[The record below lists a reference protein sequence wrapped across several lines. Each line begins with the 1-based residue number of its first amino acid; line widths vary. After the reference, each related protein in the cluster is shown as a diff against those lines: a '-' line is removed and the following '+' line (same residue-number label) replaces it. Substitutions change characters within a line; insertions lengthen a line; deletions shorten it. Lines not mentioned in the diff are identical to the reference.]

1 MQRTRRRLARG
12 FTAIELMITIAILS
26 ITVSIAL
33 PSYTT
38 IVRNGVLA
46 QHINSF
52 YSALNMARS
61 EAIKRGAPVSVCPS
75 TDQAACAASGTQW
88 EQGWIVFVDS
98 NNNHVVD
105 GTDQVL
111 WAERNL
117 TAGYTLRGSS
127 ATTLP
132 SYFTMNPKGAPSAT
146 GQYVLCQAMQINPA
160 RAILV
165 SMGGRISIAT
175 DNNGVPVAADAS
187 NMTSC
192 TP

>member
-1 MQRTRRRLARG
+1 MGRLGKRLARG
-12 FTAIELMITIAILS
+12 FTVIEAMITIAVASVTIA
-26 ITVSIAL
+26 VAL
-33 PSYTT
+33 PSYST
-38 IVRNGVLA
+38 IVRNGLLA
-46 QHINSF
+46 RHIYGF

-61 EAIKRGAPVSVCPS
+61 EAIKRGRSVSVCPS
-75 TDQAACAASGTQW
+75 TDRVSCAASGTPW